1 MTGMTEMT
9 KERTEFRF
17 VNLYSGSSG
26 NATYIRTPDVRILI
40 DAGKSA
46 KALKCALNSIGEE
59 ISDIDAIFITHE
71 HTDHIGA
78 LRVLLKSHRICVHT
92 VRACAAYIALP
103 PQGEELICTHTP
115 MFSVRFNN
123 TLVSSF
129 VTSHDS
135 ASSVGYRVDYDN
147 GTEHCSYAVATDTG
161 YVTEQMYESLLGCSA
176 VMLESN
182 HDIGMLKC
190 GPYPEQ
196 LKQRILSRRGH
207 LSNEACA
214 EFARILAQH
223 GTKRIMLAHI
233 SRENND
239 PELARQTVCRALS
252 DSDTEILVAD
262 QSLATVL
269 I

>member
-1 MTGMTEMT
+1 MEIKNITG
-9 KERTEFRF
+9 KHPEFRF

-26 NATYIRTPDVRILI
+26 NATYIKTPDVRILI

-46 KALKCALNSIGEE
+46 KALKCALSGIGED
-59 ISDIDAIFITHE
+59 ISGIDAIFITHE
-71 HTDHIGA
+71 HTDHISA
-78 LRVLLKSHRICVHT
+78 LRVLLKSYPICVHT
-92 VRACAAYIALP
+92 VKACSNYIVLP
-103 PQGEELICTHTP
+103 PQGESLMCTHTP
-115 MFSVRFNN
+115 NFSVRFND
-123 TLVSSF
+123 TVVSSF
-129 VTSHDS
+129 ITSHDS
-135 ASSVGYRVDYDN
+135 VSSVGYRVDYDN

-161 YVTEQMYESLLGCSA
+161 YVTEQMHESLLGCSA

-182 HDIGMLKC
+182 HDLDMLRY

-207 LSNEACA
+207 LSNDDCA
-214 EFARILAQH
+214 KFARILAQH

-239 PELARQTVCRALS
+239 PELAKRTVCCALA
-252 DSDTEILVAD
+252 DTDTEILVAD